1 MAKKSKQFSDYKP
14 YTYLEGVGKDAVP
27 VKFVAKND
35 EDAQLYVKKVGAT
48 SWKKSYTVTS
58 MTILLYIRN

>member
-1 MAKKSKQFSDYKP
+1 LKKPKQKESWGGYKY

-27 VKFVAKND
+27 VKFLARDD

-48 SWKKSYTVTS
+48 SWAKF
-58 MTILLYIRN
+58 